1 MFDPHER
8 YISKLLCIGFSRKVS
23 FSNQGLAVQCEDR
36 RIGRVL
42 SHNLMLD
49 HAVSLRTAAAAV
61 VVIVDASGEA

>member
-1 MFDPHER
+1 M
-8 YISKLLCIGFSRKVS
+8 YWLQSKSVVFESGPS
-23 FSNQGLAVQCEDR
+23 CEDR
-36 RIGRVL
+36 RNGKVL